1 MTEQLY
7 EAQTFEG
14 ASEDDLNLEVKEK
27 FTPVV
32 KTPGVYAAGIAEIKT
47 INSKNPYQDNKEQ
60 KRLMV
65 NFEIKSTGER
75 IARFYNPYLSAGSKL
90 MSLVNLFGSTPATG
104 AKFDL
109 RGLIGKECQI
119 VLENAKK
126 ADGRTYSKIVAVTK

>member
-27 FTPVV
+27 FVPVV
-32 KTPGVYAAGIAEIKT
+32 KTPGIYKAGICEIKT
-47 INSKNPYQDNKEQ
+47 ITSKNPYQDNKEQ

-65 NFEIKSTGER
+65 NFELKTTGEK

-90 MSLVNLFGSTPATG
+90 MQLVNLFDNAPITGS
-104 AKFDL
+104 KFDL
-109 RGLIGKECQI
+109 RKLIGQECQI

-126 ADGRTYSKIVAVTK
+126 ADGRMFSKIIAVTK